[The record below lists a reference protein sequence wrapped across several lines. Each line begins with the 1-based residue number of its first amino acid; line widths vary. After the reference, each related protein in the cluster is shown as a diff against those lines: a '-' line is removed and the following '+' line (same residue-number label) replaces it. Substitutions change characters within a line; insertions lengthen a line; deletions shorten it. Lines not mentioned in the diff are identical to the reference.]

1 MDFYL
6 QSAEQVLGAL
16 RTTRQGITSLE
27 AKRRLTQYGRNVLRH
42 KDTHPNVK
50 IFIRQFKNIFF
61 ILLFFASIVSFSLR
75 EYQQLAILIM
85 VIVANIMVGFLEEYK
100 VEKAKEKL
108 EKSFTSYIYCFRDRQ
123 LVKIS
128 IEELVIG
135 DVILIQAGDK
145 VPADIRLIA
154 NSGLQIDESVLTG
167 ESVPAIKNI
176 EQMISPRL
184 VADQTNMAFATTNVL
199 IGKGQGVVVAVSN
212 STEFGKI
219 ANLVET
225 SRAVQTPLEKKM
237 NQLAKLLLV
246 IVSIIGVMIFIL
258 GFIRHDMPVGEL
270 LTFVI
275 ALLVSA
281 VPESLPTIIVLT
293 LAVGVSKMAQSKSIV
308 KRLSV
313 VETLG
318 DIDVI
323 ATDKTGTL
331 TKNEMTVNKA
341 VWLNGEK
348 LFYLDF
354 PGAGYDIKQKP
365 RMISDPLF
373 YDLINTGCVGN
384 DASLLSQP
392 KSPTEFTIT
401 GDPIEA
407 AVLVAGLKANINFQ
421 KIREQN
427 IRADEI
433 MFDPSYKY
441 RAVLTDKQEIFVTG
455 AFELLL
461 EKSNLDLKVKQKVIN
476 YATQLGNQGYRLL
489 AMAKKKTQLKLLRHQ
504 DINDLIF
511 QGFVTMIDPV
521 REGVK
526 EAFQQVGQSGVQI
539 KIITGDYSHTAR
551 TVANQLGIAIEDHE
565 ILVGSQIQKMSQRG
579 LENKVE
585 VVKLFARTTPEQKLQ
600 IIQALQE
607 RGKVVAVT
615 GDGVNDAPAL
625 RQAEVGIAMGR
636 RGTDVAKEVA
646 DLILLDDSFAT
657 IVKSVG
663 YGRNILANIKKSITF
678 FLASNFD
685 ELFLV
690 AAVFTA
696 GLFLSGGLPAPFLAV
711 QILWINMVIDTFVA
725 LALSFEDPKENLNTD
740 IDKKDAGFLP
750 PPVIR
755 RAAFIAMVSFGIQLI
770 IFIEKLSN
778 GIDTARTFVFF
789 ISVFFQLM
797 VVFSVRSAKPFWKE
811 NIFNNV
817 KLNIAV
823 IFSVVLQF
831 MTIAPGVRE
840 FFGTVEL
847 SLWDFGVIIGAC
859 VAGFMIIEISKL
871 VKLKF

>member
-42 KDTHPNVK
+42 KDTHPNIK

-61 ILLFFASIVSFSLR
+61 ILLFFASVVSFSLG
-75 EYQQLAILIM
+75 EFQQLAILIM

-100 VEKAKEKL
+100 AEKAKEKL
-108 EKSFTSYIYCFRDRQ
+108 EKSFTSYIYCYRDGR

-145 VPADIRLIA
+145 VPSDIRLIV

-199 IGKGQGVVVAVSN
+199 TGKGQGVVVAVSN

-225 SRAVQTPLEKKM
+225 SRVVQTPLEKKM
-237 NQLAKLLLV
+237 AQLAKLLLA

-258 GFIRHDMPVGEL
+258 GYIRHDMPVGEL

-293 LAVGVSKMAQSKSIV
+293 LAVGVLKMAQSKSIV

-341 VWLNGEK
+341 VWLNGKK

-354 PGAGYDIKQKP
+354 PGAGYDIKQKA
-365 RMISDPLF
+365 RIVSDSLF
-373 YDLINTGCVGN
+373 YDLMNTGCVGN
-384 DASLLSQP
+384 DASLLPQP

-401 GDPIEA
+401 GDPTEA

-427 IRADEI
+427 IRVDEI
-433 MFDPSYKY
+433 VFDPSYKY

-461 EKSNLDLKVKQKVIN
+461 EKSNLDPKVKQKVLN

-489 AMAKKKTQLKLLRHQ
+489 AMAKKKTQLKLLSHQ
-504 DINDLIF
+504 DLNNLTF

-526 EAFQQVGQSGVQI
+526 EALQQVGQSGVQI
-539 KIITGDYSHTAR
+539 KIITGDYLHTAR
-551 TVANQLGIAIEDHE
+551 TVANQLGITIEDHE

-585 VVKLFARTTPEQKLQ
+585 VVKLFARITPEQKLQ

-625 RQAEVGIAMGR
+625 RQAEVGIAMGM

-678 FLASNFD
+678 LLASNFD

-690 AAVFTA
+690 AAVFMA
-696 GLFLSGGLPAPFLAV
+696 GLFLPGGLPAPFLAV

-725 LALSFEDPKENLNTD
+725 LALSFEDPKENLNID
-740 IDKKDAGFLP
+740 IDKKDAGFL

-797 VVFSVRSAKPFWKE
+797 VVFSVRSAKPFWQE

-831 MTIAPGVRE
+831 ITIAPGVRE

-859 VAGFMIIEISKL
+859 ITGFMIIEISKL

>member
-539 KIITGDYSHTAR
+539 KIR
-551 TVANQLGIAIEDHE
+551 V
-565 ILVGSQIQKMSQRG
+565 
-579 LENKVE
+579 
-585 VVKLFARTTPEQKLQ
+585 
-600 IIQALQE
+600 
-607 RGKVVAVT
+607 
-615 GDGVNDAPAL
+615 
-625 RQAEVGIAMGR
+625 
-636 RGTDVAKEVA
+636 
-646 DLILLDDSFAT
+646 
-657 IVKSVG
+657 
-663 YGRNILANIKKSITF
+663 
-678 FLASNFD
+678 
-685 ELFLV
+685 
-690 AAVFTA
+690 
-696 GLFLSGGLPAPFLAV
+696 
-711 QILWINMVIDTFVA
+711 
-725 LALSFEDPKENLNTD
+725 
-740 IDKKDAGFLP
+740 
-750 PPVIR
+750 
-755 RAAFIAMVSFGIQLI
+755 
-770 IFIEKLSN
+770 
-778 GIDTARTFVFF
+778 
-789 ISVFFQLM
+789 
-797 VVFSVRSAKPFWKE
+797 
-811 NIFNNV
+811 
-817 KLNIAV
+817 
-823 IFSVVLQF
+823 
-831 MTIAPGVRE
+831 
-840 FFGTVEL
+840 
-847 SLWDFGVIIGAC
+847 
-859 VAGFMIIEISKL
+859 
-871 VKLKF
+871 